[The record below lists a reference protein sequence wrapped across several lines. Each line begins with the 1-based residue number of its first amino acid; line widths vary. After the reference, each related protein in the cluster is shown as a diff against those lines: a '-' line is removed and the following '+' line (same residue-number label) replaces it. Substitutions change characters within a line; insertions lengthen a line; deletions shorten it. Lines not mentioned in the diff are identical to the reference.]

1 MRLDPERFLVN
12 VAGYT
17 QATSPKARPPRLA
30 TIDYDYDPGTFPG
43 VWPRVVFDGETTPT
57 RKRWPVLS
65 GYWPRPGD
73 RVLMQPVGLSSYVI
87 VGTLSQEGAS
97 YVGGDLHVSGVAP
110 GRLVFQAFRD
120 QVQSISN
127 NATPQAANAMQW
139 ETVPL
144 DVVDGWSTSSPTR
157 FAPQVAGWYRL
168 SGKTGFAASTG
179 GTVRGAA
186 WFINGAAVNAG
197 LNRHVTSGFA
207 NTFCTVNAPEISV
220 VLTVGDY
227 VELVAVQNSG
237 GALNTTGTGS
247 GAPYM
252 EVVYA
257 GPP

>member
-1 MRLDPERFLVN
+1 MFQTTPCTN
-12 VAGYT
+12 TWCSYSAMSWPSVAGV
-17 QATSPKARPPRLA
+17 RRGA
-30 TIDYDYDPGTFPG
+30 TI
-43 VWPRVVFDGETTPT
+43 
-57 RKRWPVLS
+57 
-65 GYWPRPGD
+65 
-73 RVLMQPVGLSSYVI
+73 
-87 VGTLSQEGAS
+87 
-97 YVGGDLHVSGVAP
+97 
-110 GRLVFQAFRD
+110 
-120 QVQSISN
+120 
-127 NATPQAANAMQW
+127 
-139 ETVPL
+139 
-144 DVVDGWSTSSPTR
+144 VVDGWSPSSPTR

-186 WFINGAAVNAG
+186 WFINGVAVNAG

-207 NTFCTVNAPEISV
+207 NTFCTVNAPEISG

-257 GPP
+257 GPL